1 MTYKIS
7 LRINMYIK
15 YFYIKELL
23 RKYANIIEHSAI
35 CIITI
40 PTNND
45 KIRYLDVYVKH
56 LINVEDFFKFC
67 LDLDNIRYSINANIK
82 LKHIETN
89 TIVYSLKQE
98 YKMVK
103 RTGKISR
110 RYDKVNV

>member
-35 CIITI
+35 CIITT
-40 PTNND
+40 PDNN
-45 KIRYLDVYVKH
+45 KIRYIDIYVKH

-67 LDLDNIRYSINANIK
+67 LDLDTVRYSINDNIK
-82 LKHIETN
+82 LKHTGTN
-89 TIVYSLKQE
+89 TIIYSLKQE
-98 YKMVK
+98 YKTVK

>member
-67 LDLDNIRYSINANIK
+67 LDFLDVFSRYKAN
-82 LKHIETN
+82 
-89 TIVYSLKQE
+89 
-98 YKMVK
+98 
-103 RTGKISR
+103 
-110 RYDKVNV
+110 